1 MIIGAI
7 TGLVG
12 FGLFLSIIL
21 LADRVE
27 NGQADGQANEQ
38 GELQPVQSSEES
50 IVLYALQHGVFS
62 SRDAAAQFINEHP
75 ILNLSTIIQHNQS
88 YYIWSV
94 LAPEKYD
101 VTQEVSSFWKEVPMQ
116 NKCPKYPKLL
126 EHFKNLSENNL
137 LDIAEF
143 STKIPSEWAD
153 TLQKISNLSSDTG
166 VWRVQILGTDIETS
180 GCIQFNL

>member
-12 FGLFLSIIL
+12 FGLFLSLVL
-21 LADRVE
+21 LADRVGNE
-27 NGQADGQANEQ
+27 QADKP

-50 IVLYALQHGVFS
+50 VVLYALQHGVYS
-62 SRDAAAQFINEHP
+62 SREAAAQFINEYP
-75 ILNLSTIIQHNQS
+75 ILNLATIIQHNQS

-94 LAPEKYD
+94 IAPEKY
-101 VTQEVSSFWKEVPMQ
+101 EVQQGGSSFWKEVTIQ
-116 NKCPKYPKLL
+116 SKCSQFPNLL

-137 LDIAEF
+137 LNITEF
-143 STKIPSEWAD
+143 STKIPAEWTD
-153 TLQKISNLSSDTG
+153 TLQKVSSLSSDTG
-166 VWRVQILGTDIETS
+166 VWRVQILGTDIETN